1 MKRVKNEIF
10 EDWKA
15 QSIFFFLVFRVFITY
30 LEMEHFNSETVA
42 PNLQA
47 S

>member
-10 EDWKA
+10 ERLK
-15 QSIFFFLVFRVFITY
+15 SPKSFFFLVFRVFITY
-30 LEMEHFNSETVA
+30 LEMEQFNSERVA
-42 PNLQA
+42 PNLQG